1 MAIELTGTPIAITPN
16 YNVDDDVG
24 SQSISVPSDCTL
36 IIASCY
42 MILVEPSFT
51 IFALGSTQ
59 FTETVRHCKPN
70 TSVNGEGIVVEHL
83 VNPSTGTQTLNWDT
97 GVHVSQGL
105 VILVAFYK
113 GVDTTTPIKDYDV
126 LQTTTFNYNEITGL
140 TFDTGD
146 MMVGFHFSYNADIDV
161 TQNSQTQVVKSK
173 AYGTLRDWG
182 AMGQKLS
189 TDTFGSYTTAQTK
202 ILVALILA
210 EGAPEPTIYEGN
222 FSNGIGFSDEIG
234 GEQIVI
240 QRYITSTFG
249 LNDLVNTP
257 LYHKEVDNVIG
268 FSDSIDGELVS
279 VICESASSFGLSELV
294 SGIQVVVK
302 KECLS
307 VVGLNE
313 FTNGVIAKYKASG
326 TVTELGSP
334 VARKV
339 RLYRSS
345 NGMFVDEAMSSS
357 VDGTY
362 DLFTPYNEEHYI
374 VCLDNEE
381 GIVYNPL
388 ANIAVLE
395 GY

>member
-1 MAIELTGTPIAITPN
+1 MAISLTGTAIAITPN
-16 YNVDDDVG
+16 YNDGDDVG

-97 GVHVSQGL
+97 GVNVSQGL

-126 LQTTTFNYNEITGL
+126 KQTSTFDFNQITGL
-140 TFDTGD
+140 TFATGD
-146 MMVGFHFSYNADIDV
+146 MMVGFHFSYNADINI

-189 TDTFGSYTTAQTK
+189 TGTFATYTTASTK

-210 EGAPEPTIYEGN
+210 EGAAEPTTFERN
-222 FSNGIGFSDEIG
+222 FSDEIGFADAIG
-234 GEQIVI
+234 GEQIVT

-249 LNDLVNTP
+249 LNALVNTP
-257 LYHKEVDNVIG
+257 LYHREVDNEIG
-268 FSDSIDGELVS
+268 FSDAIDAEIVS
-279 VICESASSFGLSELV
+279 VICEVSSSFGISVLV
-294 SGIQVVVK
+294 NGVQIVVK
-302 KECLS
+302 KEVLS
-307 VVGLNE
+307 TVGLNE
-313 FTNGVIAKYKASG
+313 FANGVIAKYKSSG
-326 TVTELGSP
+326 IVTELGSP
-334 VARKV
+334 VSRQVRMYRKLDG
-339 RLYRSS
+339 R
-345 NGMFVDEAMSSS
+345 FIDEAMSSNI
-357 VDGTY
+357 DGTY
-362 DLFTPYNEEHYI
+362 TLFTPYDEDHYI
-374 VCLDNEE
+374 ICLDNEE
-381 GIVYNPL
+381 GPVYAPL
-388 ANIAVLE
+388 INIAVLE